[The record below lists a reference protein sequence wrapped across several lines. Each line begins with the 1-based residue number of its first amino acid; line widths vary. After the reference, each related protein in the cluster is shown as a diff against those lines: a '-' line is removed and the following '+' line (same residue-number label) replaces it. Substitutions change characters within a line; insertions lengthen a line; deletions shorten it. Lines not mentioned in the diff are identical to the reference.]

1 MHEVLC
7 AGLIVADHVSAPI
20 PKFPAAGSL
29 VKTDRL
35 EVTIGGCGANTAV
48 DLAKLGVDVG
58 LAGMVGDDV
67 LGRYCLEFL
76 RERNVGCE
84 LVTVSKTTQ
93 TSATLIVNVK
103 GEDRRFIHA
112 VGANADFTGTEIPQS
127 AIDKAKVVAVGGFGL
142 NPALS
147 GPSVAS
153 LFRKARPSGATTLLD
168 VVIGDPAPV
177 GAMLAEALPETDVFL
192 PNHDEA
198 KLLTG
203 LDDPW
208 KQAEQFRRL
217 GAETV
222 VITAGREGAFAVSP
236 QERVHL
242 PSFEIEQV
250 DGTGSG
256 DAFVAGFIFGLLQ
269 KAELKQCLGYGA
281 AMGASC
287 VRAVGA
293 TTGVFNREELTG
305 FLSRMSL
312 ISNDKPPI

>member
-20 PKFPAAGSL
+20 PKFPAAGTL

-48 DLAKLGVDVG
+48 DLARLGVDVG

-76 RERNVGCE
+76 RERHVGCE
-84 LVTVSKTTQ
+84 LATISKTTQ

-112 VGANADFTGTEIPQS
+112 VGANADFTGTEIPQA
-127 AIDKAKVVAVGGFGL
+127 AIEKAKVIAVGGFGL

-147 GPSVAS
+147 GSNVAA
-153 LFRKARPSGATTLLD
+153 LFRSARRVGAATVLD
-168 VVIGDPAPV
+168 VVIGDLGPV
-177 GAMLAEALPETDVFL
+177 PAMLAEALPETDFFL

-198 KLLTG
+198 RLLTG
-203 LDDPW
+203 LEDPW
-208 KQAEQFRRL
+208 GQAEHFRRL
-217 GAETV
+217 GAGTA
-222 VITAGREGAFAVSP
+222 VITAGREGAYAVTP
-236 QERVHL
+236 GERIHL
-242 PSFEIEQV
+242 PAFEVEQV

-256 DAFVAGFIFGLLQ
+256 DAFVAGFILGLLE
-269 KAELKQCLGYGA
+269 KADLRQCLRYGA

-287 VRAVGA
+287 VQAVGA
-293 TTGVFNREELTG
+293 TTGVFNREQLMA
-305 FLSRMSL
+305 FLGERRV
-312 ISNDKPPI
+312 

>member
-1 MHEVLC
+1 MYDVLC

-20 PKFPAAGSL
+20 PALPAAGAL

-48 DLAKLGVDVG
+48 DLARLGINVG

-76 RERNVGCE
+76 RTRNVGCE
-84 LVTVSKTTQ
+84 LVTVSPAAQ
-93 TSATLIVNVK
+93 TSATLIVNVR

-112 VGANADFTGTEIPQS
+112 VGANAEFQGTEVPPAALQPLQ
-127 AIDKAKVVAVGGFGL
+127 VVAVGGFGL

-147 GPSVAS
+147 GTNVAS
-153 LFRKARPSGATTLLD
+153 LFRQARSAGTTTLLD

-177 GAMLAEALPETDVFL
+177 PAMLAEALPETDVFL

-198 KLLTG
+198 RLLTG
-203 LDDPW
+203 LQDPW
-208 KQAEQFRRL
+208 EQAEHFRRL
-217 GAETV
+217 GARTV
-222 VITAGREGAFAVSP
+222 VITAGKDGAYAVSP

-242 PSFEIEQV
+242 PAFQVEQV

-256 DAFVAGFIFGLLQ
+256 DAFVAGFIFGLTQKVDLKRCLQ
-269 KAELKQCLGYGA
+269 IGA

-293 TTGVFNREELTG
+293 TTGVFNRQELEK
-305 FLSRMSL
+305 FLRSS
-312 ISNDKPPI
+312 

>member
-20 PKFPAAGSL
+20 PALPASGML

-48 DLAKLGVDVG
+48 DLGRLGVKVG
-58 LAGMVGDDV
+58 LAGLVGDDV

-76 RERNVGCE
+76 RERHVDCG
-84 LVTVSKTTQ
+84 LVMVSRTAQ
-93 TSATLIVNVK
+93 TSATLIVNVQ

-112 VGANADFTGTEIPQS
+112 VGANAEFTGTEIPASDLEQV
-127 AIDKAKVVAVGGFGL
+127 KVVAVGGFGL

-147 GPSVAS
+147 GRNVAAA
-153 LFRKARPSGATTLLD
+153 FRAARRAGTTTVLD
-168 VVIGDPAPV
+168 VVIGDVAPV
-177 GAMLAEALPETDVFL
+177 PAMLALALPETDVFL

-203 LDDPW
+203 IDDPW
-208 KQAEQFRRL
+208 KQADHFRQL
-217 GAETV
+217 GARTV
-222 VITAGREGAFAVSP
+222 VITAGRDGVYAVSRE
-236 QERVHL
+236 ERVQL
-242 PSFEIEQV
+242 PAFEVKQV

-256 DAFVAGFIFGLLQ
+256 DAFVAGFIFGLIQ
-269 KAELKQCLGYGA
+269 NAGLKECLRYGA

-287 VRAVGA
+287 VQAVGA
-293 TTGVFNREELTG
+293 TTNVFNREQLEA
-305 FLSRMSL
+305 FLAKNR
-312 ISNDKPPI
+312 

>member
-1 MHEVLC
+1 MHDVLC

-20 PKFPAAGSL
+20 AAMPAAGSL

-48 DLAKLGVDVG
+48 DLARLGIDVG

-76 RERNVGCE
+76 KTRKVACE
-84 LVTVSKTTQ
+84 LVRISPRAQ
-93 TSATLIVNVK
+93 TAATLIVNVQ

-112 VGANADFTGTEIPQS
+112 VGANAEFTGNEIPIES
-127 AIDKAKVVAVGGFGL
+127 LGRAKIVAIGGFGL
-142 NPALS
+142 NPDLS
-147 GPSVAS
+147 GENVAT
-153 LFRKARPSGATTLLD
+153 LFSKARAHGATTVLD

-177 GAMLAEALPETDVFL
+177 PQMLSQALPETDVFL

-198 KLLTG
+198 LLLTG
-203 LDDPW
+203 LNDPW
-208 KQAEQFRRL
+208 AQAEAFRRM
-217 GAETV
+217 GAKTV
-222 VITAGREGAFAVSP
+222 VITAGREGAYAVSP
-236 QERVHL
+236 LERLHL
-242 PSFEIEQV
+242 KAFSVEQV

-256 DAFVAGFIFGLLQ
+256 DAFVAGFIAALL
-269 KAELKQCLGYGA
+269 KNMPLLDCIRHGA

-293 TTGVFNREELTG
+293 TTGVFNRAELEA
-305 FLSRMSL
+305 FLKDNAS
-312 ISNDKPPI
+312 ITADP

>member
-20 PKFPAAGSL
+20 PKFPAAGTL

-67 LGRYCLEFL
+67 LGRYCLEFV
-76 RERNVGCE
+76 RERHVGCE
-84 LVTVSKTTQ
+84 LVRVSKTTQ

-127 AIDKAKVVAVGGFGL
+127 ALETAKVVAVGGFGL

-147 GPSVAS
+147 GKNVRE
-153 LFRKARPSGATTLLD
+153 LFRAGRRSGATTLLD

-177 GAMLAEALPETDVFL
+177 RAMLAEALPETDVFL

-208 KQAEQFRRL
+208 RQAEHFCGL
-217 GAETV
+217 GAKTV
-222 VITAGREGAFAVSP
+222 VITAGHDGAYAVSP

-242 PSFEIEQV
+242 PSFEVEQV

-256 DAFVAGFIFGLLQ
+256 DAFVAGFIFGLLE
-269 KAELKQCLGYGA
+269 KADLKRCLRYGA
-281 AMGASC
+281 AMGASA
-287 VRAVGA
+287 VQAVGA
-293 TTGVFNREELTG
+293 TTGVFRREELLA
-305 FLSRMSL
+305 FLGEQRA
-312 ISNDKPPI
+312 

>member
-1 MHEVLC
+1 MHDVLC

-20 PKFPAAGSL
+20 PTLPAAGSL

-48 DLAKLGVDVG
+48 DLARLGIDVG
-58 LAGMVGDDV
+58 LAGLVGDDV

-76 RERNVGCE
+76 KQRKVACE
-84 LVTVSKTTQ
+84 LVHISPRNQ
-93 TSATLIVNVK
+93 TAATLIVNVQ

-112 VGANADFTGTEIPQS
+112 VGANADFTGNEIPIE
-127 AIDKAKVVAVGGFGL
+127 AIRRAKVVAVGGFGL

-147 GPSVAS
+147 GANVAT
-153 LFRKARPSGATTLLD
+153 LFRKARAHGATTLLD
-168 VVIGDPAPV
+168 VVIGDPSPV
-177 GAMLAEALPETDVFL
+177 PAMLALALPETDVFL

-203 LDDPW
+203 LMEPW
-208 KQAEQFRRL
+208 SQAEAFRRM
-217 GAETV
+217 GAKTV
-222 VITAGREGAFAVSP
+222 VITAGREGAYAVSP
-236 QERVHL
+236 TERLHL
-242 PSFEIEQV
+242 KAFPVEQV

-256 DAFVAGFIFGLLQ
+256 DAFVAGFIAALL
-269 KAELKQCLGYGA
+269 KNLPLRDCIHYGT

-293 TTGVFNREELTG
+293 TTGVFDRAELEA
-305 FLSRMSL
+305 FLKDNAS
-312 ISNDKPPI
+312 IAADP